1 MCIFYWGLTGYLF
14 TECIQLCCL
23 MYLYI
28 PRITFCILILQK
40 ESTHVEY
47 LPKMLRFKILMQ
59 LESVDAKKVAFLF
72 FLFINILG
80 LGYTILV
87 TLLIFF
93 TTIFI
98 TLPVICQNDSEYWS
112 RVIVLLFILF
122 NIAINLWFVTK
133 KKSLYQKESIHYLPD
148 SSWSECTNCGKI
160 PPRTHHCP
168 LCKHCI
174 LRRDHH
180 CFFTACCV
188 GEENQRFFIVFCF
201 YCGVGCFYCLYL
213 LCQYMPMAND
223 ADSMYSLF
231 QYLLPIAVAEWMIG
245 YIELSLFVCI
255 LTGWLCAVSGF
266 VSFGIFLWQL
276 FLASVGITSHEYD
289 MGVWNYH
296 YNIRHNLRS
305 VFGRWWLLNF
315 VIPLPCLRIQDTG
328 HSESKY
334 L

>member
-1 MCIFYWGLTGYLF
+1 MDR
-14 TECIQLCCL
+14 ECINFSDEVTYNKSKMMRCDPL
-23 MYLYI
+23 MD
-28 PRITFCILILQK
+28 LQIRDMKKLTTEPDTENLK

-148 SSWSECTNCGKI
+148 SSWSECTNCGGLNDL
-160 PPRTHHCP
+160 R
-168 LCKHCI
+168 LI
-174 LRRDHH
+174 L
-180 CFFTACCV
+180 
-188 GEENQRFFIVFCF
+188 EERSDLLEKDV
-201 YCGVGCFYCLYL
+201 YL
-213 LCQYMPMAND
+213 KDL
-223 ADSMYSLF
+223 
-231 QYLLPIAVAEWMIG
+231 
-245 YIELSLFVCI
+245 
-255 LTGWLCAVSGF
+255 VSKM
-266 VSFGIFLWQL
+266 SI
-276 FLASVGITSHEYD
+276 
-289 MGVWNYH
+289 
-296 YNIRHNLRS
+296 
-305 VFGRWWLLNF
+305 
-315 VIPLPCLRIQDTG
+315 CRIQG
-328 HSESKY
+328 VRIQ
-334 L
+334 